1 MQYSLGLLQFFSM
14 QYRPH
19 AAADAVLAETASPQT
34 PMEADAVLAEA
45 ASIQT
50 LREADA
56 VLAEA
61 ASTQTPADG

>member
-1 MQYSLGLLQFFSM
+1 
-14 QYRPH
+14 
-19 AAADAVLAETASPQT
+19 
-34 PMEADAVLAEA
+34 MEADAVLAEA